1 MDDHTY
7 VVGHTRPDS
16 DSICSAIAFAA
27 FKREEGVD
35 ATPLVQGQPNAETEF
50 LLDYFDVELPE
61 ERQSVPEGNVI
72 LVDHSEVDQ
81 APNDLSPDQIR
92 GIVDHH
98 RIGDIESSRPAF
110 YFADTVGCTA
120 TLIHELAADRDI
132 DLPAD
137 VQGLMLGAILSDTM
151 LLASPTCTDRDE
163 KAARALADVV
173 DVDIDEFGRKQFKAK
188 STVGDLPAD
197 EALRGD
203 LKVYDSGKG
212 EVAIGQME
220 VADGEA
226 ILADRE
232 AYVEAMEALKNEG
245 GYHGVV
251 LLVTDIP
258 QKGTYVLVVSG
269 EVDAYED
276 ALETDLSVDDGFVSG
291 LLSRKRQVV
300 PPLLESFET
309 A

>member
-1 MDDHTY
+1 MDDQTY

-27 FKREEGVD
+27 FKREEGVE
-35 ATPLVQGQPNAETEF
+35 ATPLIQGQPNAETAF
-50 LLDYFDVELPE
+50 LLEYFDVELPE
-61 ERQSVPEGNVI
+61 ERRSVPEGNVI

-92 GIVDHH
+92 GIIDHH

-120 TLIHELAADRDI
+120 TLIHELADDRGI
-132 DLPAD
+132 DLPTD

-151 LLASPTCTDRDE
+151 LLSSPTCTDRDE
-163 KAARALADVV
+163 AAARELAETVG
-173 DVDIDEFGRKQFKAK
+173 VDIDEFGRDQFAAK
-188 STVGDLPAD
+188 STVGELPAD

-203 LKVYDSGKG
+203 LKLYDSGKG
-212 EVAIGQME
+212 EIAIGQME
-220 VADGEA
+220 VADGES
-226 ILADRE
+226 ILADRAE
-232 AYVEAMEALKNEG
+232 YVAAMESLKTEG
-245 GYHGVV
+245 DYHGVV

-258 QKGTYVLVVSG
+258 QEGSYVLVVS
-269 EVDAYED
+269 DDISAYEN
-276 ALETDLSVDDGFVSG
+276 ALDVDLSVDDGFVDG

-300 PPLLESFET
+300 PPLLEAFET